1 MKRIALLRFSFD
13 RKALSL
19 SLLKANKF
27 YRTLYG
33 YHNSSHYGRYHNWV
47 KGFIDDIDAKKISSS
62 AILVPID
69 NLTVLTNFLEESGAE
84 VEIIVDELLMDEE
97 KYDYIISMGKE
108 VLTPK

>member
-13 RKALSL
+13 RKALGL

-62 AILVPID
+62 TILVPKD
-69 NLTVLTNFLEESGAE
+69 DLNALVEFLEDNGAN
-84 VEIIVDELLMDEE
+84 IDLIADELLIDDE
-97 KYDYIISMGKE
+97 KYDDIISMGKE
-108 VLTPK
+108 VLTTK